1 MSLLSINHIHYR
13 RPLRPCVAVC
23 IDGSDPSYLARYLS
37 RGELPNIARFI
48 REGFAGTAQSSVPAF
63 TCPNN
68 MSIITGVPV
77 SQHGISGNYYLDTKT
92 WEPVVMTDPKLLMA
106 QTILSGFADAGAR
119 VVSITAKDKL
129 PPAAPKGSRSDAR
142 QYLLFGRVRGSMHNR
157 RKRH

>member
-1 MSLLSINHIHYR
+1 MPSITFTIAVR
-13 RPLRPCVAVC
+13 CAPCVAVC

-106 QTILSGFADAGAR
+106 QTILSGLPMPAPAWSPLLPKTNFAGSSKR
-119 VVSITAKDKL
+119 ISI
-129 PPAAPKGSRSDAR
+129 
-142 QYLLFGRVRGSMHNR
+142 
-157 RKRH
+157 